1 MMVLYRAIYCV
12 VQSALISLLLLLFV
26 LLLANKLQL

>member
-1 MMVLYRAIYCV
+1 MMVLYRAIYFV
-12 VQSALISLLLLLFV
+12 VQTALISLLLLLFV